1 MNRKT
6 NRFVVLTSVMLA
18 VAAAGCAGRIATEQ
32 GQQCSDNL
40 RVAYQELDTAKVKGF
55 SGTVAWSKAAG
66 LLSAAEF
73 DKQLEKFPGCI
84 NKVERARAY
93 IRDSQ
98 L

>member
-1 MNRKT
+1 MNKKLHRLIACST
-6 NRFVVLTSVMLA
+6 AALALTL
-18 VAAAGCAGRIATEQ
+18 AGCAGLIATEQ
-32 GQQCSDNL
+32 GQQCSEAL
-40 RVAYQELDTAKVKGF
+40 RTAYQELDLAKVKGF

-66 LLSAAEF
+66 LLSAAEM

-98 L
+98 M